1 MIATIELDDIEI
13 YAFHGCYAEE
23 QRVGNRF
30 VVNLSLDVECSRAAA
45 TDDIVDATNYL
56 TAYDIV
62 RREMQVNSHL
72 LENVAARIADA
83 LKAELRPRG
92 LLSGSVKIS
101 KMAPPVGGAMR
112 SVSLTLRFT
121 CDDK

>member
-45 TDDIVDATNYL
+45 TDDIADAANYL

-62 RREMQVNSHL
+62 RREMQVKSHL